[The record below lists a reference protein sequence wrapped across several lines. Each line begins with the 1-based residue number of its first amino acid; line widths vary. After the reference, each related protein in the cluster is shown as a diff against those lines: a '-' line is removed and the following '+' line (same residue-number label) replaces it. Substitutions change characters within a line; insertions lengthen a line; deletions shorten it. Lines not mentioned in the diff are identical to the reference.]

1 MHFFV
6 FVLIITKIKSD
17 DHRLQNVVDKL
28 LHEQQLEAQEH
39 LSDGDMKRVQNFE
52 SFNRSAEAYVTSE
65 KI

>member
-6 FVLIITKIKSD
+6 FVLIMTKIKSD

-39 LSDGDMKRVQNFE
+39 LSDGDMKRVQSLR
-52 SFNRSAEAYVTSE
+52 SFYRSTEAT
-65 KI
+65 